1 MGEENKQIAQIGS
14 KILSED
20 AIRLILPEYESIYSN
35 IDNIRLSFKS
45 ENNKSNKTETQK
57 THDNIFGI
65 LGERGSGKTSVVK
78 TIRENLYNRRK
89 NINSQKNNGTD
100 CENQSKYNY
109 KYKNDIILP
118 LIMPE
123 IMESNDLIG
132 WLIGYFNQIVDD
144 YTQRFNNFESFKKKQ
159 IIATYQNEKN
169 KEKTKNINNNF
180 CEKQEQFSRCA
191 FEKGI
196 NCPIKTEYDN
206 WVMAYSKRAQD
217 YKEIIKENYVGEREY
232 KRELIEYLNSDVN
245 LLEKFQSFINSLVI
259 YLKCNDETCSVEE
272 PIIFIFFDDLDLIP
286 HNSVKM
292 LETIIIYLSCK
303 NIVTFIAGSYENFDE
318 RILLKYLRSDQILS
332 KELYEETKFRRD
344 NNKTTL
350 ENRQELSYD
359 FLKKLLTPAYRYY
372 LKTISI
378 EGRANFKSGELVDND
393 GKKTLGELLKGLLE
407 RKIGYSYENLAFF
420 EIFDE
425 YPRGL
430 INIYRFL
437 EDNENPKCDIFEK
450 LINLLIIS
458 QKRFNLYEEKLKDCF
473 KREINNQNNIE
484 IDYFKIEK
492 LCHEIN
498 NNQTHTPENSIDIII
513 KIYYLA
519 FFVEILNGNL
529 QKLNDKENEYFENKN
544 FIKWLNKEIYI
555 YYGGLDI
562 EIYNSKLF
570 SILDMM
576 NLRTRLNEQIIE
588 FDVEKNSIQLKDW
601 KNLIEIFVERNDNRS
616 LNFKNTFKY
625 FEDKMLIEY
634 NWVRNWFELLYKI
647 YINNKNK
654 PKDGNVEN
662 IIAELDL
669 TKEERTFLKNKEFKT
684 ITASILEKTFFD
696 NNIEDSDKEEQITT
710 KLLDQYIKLYEIRR
724 LFSNYFTTG
733 KYEDKDFEIL
743 DSIEL
748 KEYNEKIYKEVKI
761 WIEFRNHLKDKSI
774 ISETDKDNIRI
785 SCESVIDKWNL
796 KRLEVLEKRTEN
808 VTSYISDLYGILE
821 SFIAIDDE
829 LLGVD
834 EYLDLP
840 FHYLEEAVED
850 INEFKKKFNEH
861 YRWTIDKM
869 NNRDSYRNVDD
880 DFPLDINN
888 MKQRLF
894 SEVDDF
900 EKIIYGTLSKNEK
913 FQNIKNIDEINECM
927 DKVISNIENSA
938 QLDIYKDTLD
948 IFKEYRESFV
958 NEIKS
963 FKNSYEK
970 EFEDYFY
977 ILKQNA
983 RIENSQKAEDYKS
996 KMVSIIDNTNF
1007 DNLMLSLTKA
1017 SLEFGNTDETNKESE
1032 NCEPKNLYPQIMDA
1046 VFALKQYKRIVSIFD
1061 KDKNILENIE
1071 NLEKQ
1076 IEVKNKPLIEET
1088 LLNFKNNIRNGLEIS
1103 KYKRDSENL
1112 IDMAQ
1117 KASLNSVELFEQFR
1131 NPTVILESLDE
1142 REFKQYLK
1150 DIGTLLDL
1158 YNKVNQ
1164 VSEKTYSNDY
1174 TWIFEDEEYLEETY
1188 KTYIDKYKLVRGM
1201 CKLIKAVDISV

>member
-519 FFVEILNGNL
+519 FFVEILNENL

-669 TKEERTFLKNKEFKT
+669 TKEERTFLKNCK
-684 ITASILEKTFFD
+684 
-696 NNIEDSDKEEQITT
+696 
-710 KLLDQYIKLYEIRR
+710 
-724 LFSNYFTTG
+724 
-733 KYEDKDFEIL
+733 
-743 DSIEL
+743 
-748 KEYNEKIYKEVKI
+748 
-761 WIEFRNHLKDKSI
+761 
-774 ISETDKDNIRI
+774 
-785 SCESVIDKWNL
+785 
-796 KRLEVLEKRTEN
+796 
-808 VTSYISDLYGILE
+808 
-821 SFIAIDDE
+821 
-829 LLGVD
+829 
-834 EYLDLP
+834 
-840 FHYLEEAVED
+840 
-850 INEFKKKFNEH
+850 
-861 YRWTIDKM
+861 
-869 NNRDSYRNVDD
+869 
-880 DFPLDINN
+880 
-888 MKQRLF
+888 
-894 SEVDDF
+894 
-900 EKIIYGTLSKNEK
+900 
-913 FQNIKNIDEINECM
+913 
-927 DKVISNIENSA
+927 
-938 QLDIYKDTLD
+938 
-948 IFKEYRESFV
+948 
-958 NEIKS
+958 
-963 FKNSYEK
+963 
-970 EFEDYFY
+970 
-977 ILKQNA
+977 
-983 RIENSQKAEDYKS
+983 
-996 KMVSIIDNTNF
+996 
-1007 DNLMLSLTKA
+1007 LSL
-1017 SLEFGNTDETNKESE
+1017 
-1032 NCEPKNLYPQIMDA
+1032 
-1046 VFALKQYKRIVSIFD
+1046 
-1061 KDKNILENIE
+1061 
-1071 NLEKQ
+1071 
-1076 IEVKNKPLIEET
+1076 
-1088 LLNFKNNIRNGLEIS
+1088 
-1103 KYKRDSENL
+1103 
-1112 IDMAQ
+1112 
-1117 KASLNSVELFEQFR
+1117 
-1131 NPTVILESLDE
+1131 
-1142 REFKQYLK
+1142 
-1150 DIGTLLDL
+1150 
-1158 YNKVNQ
+1158 
-1164 VSEKTYSNDY
+1164 
-1174 TWIFEDEEYLEETY
+1174 
-1188 KTYIDKYKLVRGM
+1188 
-1201 CKLIKAVDISV
+1201 